1 MAAQIQEIE
10 LPVRSEKQATNT
22 RSLMKKL
29 NILLV
34 DDNKHFL
41 QALKYMVEESCVD
54 KIDKVFQANNGL
66 EALNILKKQHIDVVF
81 MDIEMPEMNGIEAT
95 KKATEF
101 NRFLTIIA
109 LSFHQE
115 MEYVMQMLEAGA
127 RNYII
132 KEDINTETLKRVFDV
147 TLHN

>member
-1 MAAQIQEIE
+1 
-10 LPVRSEKQATNT
+10 
-22 RSLMKKL
+22 MKKL

-34 DDNKHFL
+34 DDNHHFR
-41 QALKYMVEESCVD
+41 QALKYMVEETGSEAVN
-54 KIDKVFQANNGL
+54 KIYQAENGA
-66 EALNILKKQHIDVVF
+66 EALSMLKRQHIDIVF

-95 KKATEF
+95 KRATEF

-132 KEDINTETLKRVFDV
+132 KEDINKDMIRRMFEIAIPV
-147 TLHN
+147 

>member
-1 MAAQIQEIE
+1 MAAIVQD
-10 LPVRSEKQATNT
+10 VRNYVESEKQAEKMQTP
-22 RSLMKKL
+22 MKKL

-41 QALKYMVEESCVD
+41 QALKYMLEESCEE
-54 KIDKVFQANNGL
+54 KIETIFQANNGL
-66 EALNILKKQHIDVVF
+66 EALIILKKQHIDVVF

-147 TLHN
+147 TIHS

>member
-1 MAAQIQEIE
+1 
-10 LPVRSEKQATNT
+10 V
-22 RSLMKKL
+22 KKL

-34 DDNKHFL
+34 DDNMHFL
-41 QALKYMVEESCVD
+41 QALKYMVEESSIERID
-54 KIDKVFQANNGL
+54 KIYQANNGL

-95 KKATEF
+95 RKATEL

-132 KEDINTETLKRVFDV
+132 KEDINVNTIKRVFDV
-147 TLHN
+147 TVHA

>member
-1 MAAQIQEIE
+1 
-10 LPVRSEKQATNT
+10 
-22 RSLMKKL
+22 MKKL

-34 DDNKHFL
+34 DDNQHFR
-41 QALKYMVEESCVD
+41 QALKYMVEESNRD
-54 KIDKVFQANNGL
+54 GIDNIYQANNGN
-66 EALNILKKQHIDVVF
+66 EALAILKKQQVDLVF
-81 MDIEMPEMNGIEAT
+81 MDIEMPEMGGIEAT
-95 KKATEF
+95 RKATEI

-132 KEDINTETLKRVFDV
+132 KEDINTEAIKKLFEVNV
-147 TLHN
+147 PV

>member
-1 MAAQIQEIE
+1 
-10 LPVRSEKQATNT
+10 
-22 RSLMKKL
+22 MKKL

-41 QALKYMVEESCVD
+41 QALRYMIEESNYNNID
-54 KIDKVFQANNGL
+54 KIVQANNGF
-66 EALNILKKQHIDVVF
+66 EALEIIKSQHVDVVF

-101 NRFLTIIA
+101 NRFLIIIA

-127 RNYII
+127 RNYIM
-132 KEDINTETLKRVFDV
+132 KEDINTESLKRLFETTIHV
-147 TLHN
+147 

>member
-1 MAAQIQEIE
+1 
-10 LPVRSEKQATNT
+10 
-22 RSLMKKL
+22 MKKL

-41 QALKYMVEESCVD
+41 QALKYMVEESSNE
-54 KIDKVFQANNGL
+54 KIDRIYQANNGV
-66 EALNILKKQHIDVVF
+66 EALSILKKQHVDVVF

-95 KKATEF
+95 KKATEL

-147 TLHN
+147 TVHT

>member
-1 MAAQIQEIE
+1 
-10 LPVRSEKQATNT
+10 
-22 RSLMKKL
+22 
-29 NILLV
+29 
-34 DDNKHFL
+34 
-41 QALKYMVEESCVD
+41 MVEESS
-54 KIDKVFQANNGL
+54 KERIDNIYQASNGV

-95 KKATEF
+95 RKATEF

-115 MEYVMQMLEAGA
+115 MEFVMQMLEAGA

-132 KEDINTETLKRVFDV
+132 KEEINTDTLKRVFDV
-147 TLHN
+147 TVHA

>member
-1 MAAQIQEIE
+1 M
-10 LPVRSEKQATNT
+10 LT
-22 RSLMKKL
+22 KKL

-34 DDNKHFL
+34 DDNLHFR
-41 QALKYMVEESCVD
+41 QALKYMVEESNIER
-54 KIDKVFQANNGL
+54 IDNIYQAGNGN
-66 EALNILKKQHIDVVF
+66 EALNILKKKHIDVVF

-95 KKATEF
+95 RKATEI

-132 KEDINTETLKRVFDV
+132 KEDINTESLKKVFEIAV
-147 TLHN
+147 PV

>member
-1 MAAQIQEIE
+1 
-10 LPVRSEKQATNT
+10 
-22 RSLMKKL
+22 MKKL
-29 NILLV
+29 NVLLV

-41 QALKYMVEESCVD
+41 QALKFMVEESSNDRID
-54 KIDKVFQANNGL
+54 KIFQANNGL
-66 EALNILKKQHIDVVF
+66 EALNILKKQHVDVVF

-95 KKATEF
+95 RKATEF

-132 KEDINTETLKRVFDV
+132 KEDINSDTLKRVFE
-147 TLHN
+147 LNLQS

>member
-1 MAAQIQEIE
+1 MIMI
-10 LPVRSEKQATNT
+10 
-22 RSLMKKL
+22 KKL

-41 QALKYMVEESCVD
+41 QALRYMVEESS
-54 KIDKVFQANNGL
+54 KERIDNIYQACNGV

-95 KKATEF
+95 RKATEF
-101 NRFLTIIA
+101 NRFITIIA

-115 MEYVMQMLEAGA
+115 MEFVMQMLEAGA

-132 KEDINTETLKRVFDV
+132 KEDINTDSLKRVFDITV
-147 TLHN
+147 HA

>member
-1 MAAQIQEIE
+1 MI
-10 LPVRSEKQATNT
+10 S
-22 RSLMKKL
+22 MKKL

-41 QALKYMVEESCVD
+41 QALKYMVEESSKE
-54 KIDKVFQANNGL
+54 KIDKIYQANNGV
-66 EALNILKKQHIDVVF
+66 EALNILKKQHVDVVF

-95 KKATEF
+95 RKATEI

-115 MEYVMQMLEAGA
+115 MDYVMQMLEAGA

-147 TLHN
+147 TVHV

>member
-1 MAAQIQEIE
+1 
-10 LPVRSEKQATNT
+10 
-22 RSLMKKL
+22 MKKL

-41 QALKYMVEESCVD
+41 QALKFMVEESSNDRID
-54 KIDKVFQANNGL
+54 KIFQANNGL
-66 EALNILKKQHIDVVF
+66 EALNILKKQHVDVVF

-95 KKATEF
+95 RKATEF

-132 KEDINTETLKRVFDV
+132 KEDINSDTLKRVFE
-147 TLHN
+147 LNLQA

>member
-1 MAAQIQEIE
+1 
-10 LPVRSEKQATNT
+10 
-22 RSLMKKL
+22 MKKL

-41 QALKYMVEESCVD
+41 QALKFMVEESSNDRID
-54 KIDKVFQANNGL
+54 KIYQANNGL
-66 EALNILKKQHIDVVF
+66 EALNILKKQHVDVVF

-95 KKATEF
+95 RKATEY

-109 LSFHQE
+109 LSFHQD

-132 KEDINTETLKRVFDV
+132 KEDINSDTLKRVFE
-147 TLHN
+147 LNLQA